1 MHGCCTLHT
10 GVESPLALTQQSKEL
25 IFPCCLQGAQM
36 LERCMDAAPCIIEE
50 GHGCCTLHSGVDIS
64 LLPQESSIAHDEPTM
79 LERCA
84 GAACFQLESCIKAVL
99 RMMEG
104 SAEGFS
110 ALSKGR
116 NQIAISVALSWRRA
130 SQRTHRACGHFSS
143 YCLALQQSAGGL
155 CSRLPMYL

>member
-1 MHGCCTLHT
+1 MKDAWMQPPASLRGAWLLHA
-10 GVESPLALTQQSKEL
+10 SFWSRC
-25 IFPCCLQGAQM
+25 FPAH
-36 LERCMDAAPCIIEE
+36 A
-50 GHGCCTLHSGVDIS
+50 
-64 LLPQESSIAHDEPTM
+64 ESSIVRLLLSLARGAHDEPTM
-79 LERCA
+79 LERCTA
-84 GAACFQLESCIKAVL
+84 AACLQLESCMKTIL

-143 YCLALQQSAGGL
+143 HCLALQQSAGGL
-155 CSRLPMYL
+155 CSRLPLYL